1 MGERKLIA
9 LLKELL
15 DLIWFVFYKHCAAT
29 RRPETMVRKKAKK
42 RVRSDNDTDNARA
55 ARPFWSGTLTFGLVS
70 VPVDLY
76 PGNRTNRAPLRM
88 LGPEGEALS
97 RRYYSEKTGRD
108 LDDDEMIRGYEIE
121 KDRFV
126 VVSDEELERLAPEQS
141 RDIDLRRFVPL
152 EDIPPLY
159 FDRSYFLAPGAGA
172 EKAYKLL
179 AQTMEKEQLAGVATF
194 VMRGKQY
201 VVAIFPENEILRA
214 ETMRFADEIRSP
226 KEIGLP
232 EEKKVPAAAVK
243 KFEKLIEK
251 HSDNKLDLKELKD
264 EQTEKLLKLVEKKR
278 KYHKDVVELEV
289 PAEEKGKVIDLMAAL
304 KKSLAGKRKAA

>member
-1 MGERKLIA
+1 M
-9 LLKELL
+9 
-15 DLIWFVFYKHCAAT
+15 
-29 RRPETMVRKKAKK
+29 PRKKTTRKK
-42 RVRSDNDTDNARA
+42 HTDDGNARS

-88 LGPEGEALS
+88 LGPEGEPLS
-97 RRYYSEKTGRD
+97 RRYYSEKSGRD
-108 LDDDEMIRGYEIE
+108 LEDDEMIRGYEIE
-121 KDRFV
+121 KDRYV
-126 VVSDEELERLAPEQS
+126 IVTDEELERLAPEQS

-159 FDRSYFLAPGAGA
+159 FDRSYFLAPSEGS

-179 AQTMEKEQLAGVATF
+179 AHTMEKEKLAGVATF

-201 VVAIFPENEILRA
+201 LVAIFPENEILRA

-232 EEKKVPAAAVK
+232 EDKKVRAATVK

-251 HSDNKLDLKELKD
+251 HSAKQLSLKELKD

-278 KYHKDVVELEV
+278 KQHKDVVEVEV
-289 PAEEKGKVIDLMAAL
+289 PEPEQGKVIDLMAAL

>member
-1 MGERKLIA
+1 MPRKT
-9 LLKELL
+9 
-15 DLIWFVFYKHCAAT
+15 T
-29 RRPETMVRKKAKK
+29 RK
-42 RVRSDNDTDNARA
+42 RSPDRNRDSQRSV
-55 ARPFWSGTLTFGLVS
+55 RPFWSGTLTFGLVS

-88 LGPEGEALS
+88 LGPEGEPLA

-108 LDDDEMIRGYEIE
+108 LDDAEMVRGYEIE

-126 VVSDEELERLAPEQS
+126 VVTDEELERLAPEQS

-152 EDIPPLY
+152 ADIPPLY
-159 FDRSYFLAPGAGA
+159 FDRSYFLAPGEGA

-179 AQTMEKEQLAGVATF
+179 AHTMEKEKLAGVAMF

-201 VVAIFPENEILRA
+201 LVAIFPENGILRA

-226 KEIGLP
+226 KEVGLP
-232 EEKKVPAAAVK
+232 AEKKVPAATVK

-251 HSDNKLDLKELKD
+251 HSDKQLNLKDLKD
-264 EQTEKLLKLVEKKR
+264 QRTDQLLKLVQKKR
-278 KYHKDVVELEV
+278 KQHKGVVEVEV